1 MGRRLRG
8 REIMWRLRSWL
19 GIEMGEGLNVVGKC
33 GFYTLLTASLYPCQ
47 SGRKKI
53 KKVAFGRD
61 LLSAYPVS

>member
-33 GFYTLLTASLYPCQ
+33 GFYTLLTASL